1 MATDPVLAAAS
12 RFSPILLSFAYDGAL
27 DTAQG
32 SLGARPEIRALAAGL
47 VPMLNRL
54 VMEADADAWNADEA
68 RWWALIR
75 RQRLNVVP
83 GEGGP

>member
-1 MATDPVLAAAS
+1 MDTDPVLAAAS
-12 RFSPILLSFAYDGAL
+12 RFSPILLAFAFDGAL

-32 SLGARPEIRALAAGL
+32 SLGARPELRALAAGL

-54 VMEADADAWNADEA
+54 VAEADAATWNADEDA
-68 RWWALIR
+68 WWALIR

-83 GEGGP
+83 GGGGP